1 MPIRTT
7 QTVETPIAPI
17 WSAATDSLIYAL
29 TAATPTSSIMIPLRR
44 RRSRPFL
51 DGCLIHLTPLNPS
64 SECPYAHFTQA
75 KRVYASH
82 EISVGLNKLI
92 RRNSGG

>member
-17 WSAATDSLIYAL
+17 WRAANNSLIYAL
-29 TAATPTSSIMIPLRR
+29 TDATPTSSIMIPLHR

-51 DGCLIHLTPLNPS
+51 AGCLVHLTPLNPS
-64 SECPYAHFTQA
+64 SDCPYTHFTQA
-75 KRVYASH
+75 QRVYASR

-92 RRNSGG
+92 RRKPGG